1 MDYRIRKGDE
11 ISLSISKAIEAS
23 NLSIVVFSKDYASSK
38 WCLSELTQI
47 LECKKFH
54 GQIVVPVFYKVDPF
68 HVRNQTGSY
77 KKAFI
82 KHEQDLMHKKVKLK
96 KWKASLTEAA
106 NLAGWDS

>member
-1 MDYRIRKGDE
+1 M
-11 ISLSISKAIEAS
+11 
-23 NLSIVVFSKDYASSK
+23 
-38 WCLSELTQI
+38 SELTQI
-47 LECKKFH
+47 LEYKKFH

-82 KHEQDLMHKKVKLK
+82 NHEQDLMHKKVKLK

-106 NLAGWDS
+106 NLVEWDSQYLSAIWRYSAVQRRAATLWTLISKLTP